1 VVINGPELFNQYL
14 PYQGLVPGEEEL
26 RGLNCAEAHMVWMPD
41 YEADPVTAIAGLEQA
56 LAKASE
62 NLISAQSE
70 EVVHESPKKVSE
82 ILAER
87 EKKETGETLLL
98 GSDMRSEFFD
108 SRSLPAVGDQSML
121 NDGPSGNR
129 RLVRSAINEI
139 VEFEGP
145 ITEERLASVLVGRF
159 GMAALR
165 DTRLASLRKE
175 FTHLKSTK
183 SKFGKVYWN
192 DSRPSDRWRGF
203 RTTEKENTR
212 KIDEVPAEEI
222 SNAMVAVVRMGD
234 SGFKDEIIRHT
245 AEAFGREVI
254 RKALNQRLTEI
265 LDWTVAEGRL
275 VLEAELYKL
284 PR

>member
-1 VVINGPELFNQYL
+1 
-14 PYQGLVPGEEEL
+14 
-26 RGLNCAEAHMVWMPD
+26 
-41 YEADPVTAIAGLEQA
+41 
-56 LAKASE
+56 
-62 NLISAQSE
+62 
-70 EVVHESPKKVSE
+70 
-82 ILAER
+82 LAER

-108 SRSLPAVGDQSML
+108 SRSLPMVGNQSML

-265 LDWTVAEGRL
+265 FDWTVAEGRL